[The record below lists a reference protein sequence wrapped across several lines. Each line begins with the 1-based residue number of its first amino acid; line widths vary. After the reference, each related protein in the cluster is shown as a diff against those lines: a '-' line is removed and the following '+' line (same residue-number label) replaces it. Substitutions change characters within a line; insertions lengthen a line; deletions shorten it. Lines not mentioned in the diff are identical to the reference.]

1 MFVKKYVVQ
10 KSDVDSNLNLKFSYL
25 LYLFQEVA
33 GEHADKL
40 GVGRD
45 QLIKNNNIWV
55 VVKTDIHIERL
66 PTLGEKIEIS
76 THPGEDNGLI
86 FPRYFQI
93 YDKHHHLLVNAI
105 SLWVIINF
113 ETRRLVIRPFGN
125 NKLPSES
132 SPIDLKEPAKI
143 DANPTS
149 LISKRVASHNE
160 VDVNKHINNS
170 YYADYVLDVHD
181 AEFYKEHQVKRL
193 LINYDKEV
201 LENDVVELY
210 SNKENPEVIFGKV
223 NDHKSFSAL
232 VEYEK

>member
-125 NKLPSES
+125 NKFPSES

-143 DANPTS
+143 DVNPTF

-181 AEFYKEHQVKRL
+181 AEFYKKHQVKRL